1 MRCIR
6 RYVLSMSVWSAI
18 LFCRKYKTQI
28 KRMCSVHIFLCNAMM
43 IRSHC
48 ANGEKVPTSFLTLEE
63 SIKAFIQDM
72 PIHNSSSRFSLSVHV
87 KIVELHQTMTVL
99 QFTIC
104 QMLEKRVLS
113 VLTCSDMFGYKLG
126 SSVPI

>member
-1 MRCIR
+1 M
-6 RYVLSMSVWSAI
+6 LSTYLLMQRN
-18 LFCRKYKTQI
+18 CQ
-28 KRMCSVHIFLCNAMM
+28 M

-63 SIKAFIQDM
+63 SIKALKQDM
-72 PIHNSSSRFSLSVHV
+72 PIQNSSSRFLLSVHV